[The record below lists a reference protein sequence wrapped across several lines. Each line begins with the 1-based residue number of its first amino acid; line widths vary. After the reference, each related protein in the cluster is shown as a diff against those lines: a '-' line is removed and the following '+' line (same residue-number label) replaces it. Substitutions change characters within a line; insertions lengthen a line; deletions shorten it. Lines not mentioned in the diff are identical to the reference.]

1 MASSD
6 RSPQLASLRSK
17 NNALFTNFS
26 RQASFIIKNNEKD
39 FGKCVGKAD
48 IKLGSGDLIL
58 CNYRAIRA
66 GWDMQKKLWKS
77 VDANFSKI
85 NNQLRRSSRSDS
97 RSSDASIADLRK
109 NNQALRKESN
119 AQKKLLNRQA
129 DLITGLEQRLTK
141 LESSKSQSANYRKPE
156 NIISSRQ
163 RTQHFDEIEP
173 VEVALNPVILLK
185 QSQVHDDISCADNIL
200 FQANPDL

>member
-1 MASSD
+1 M
-6 RSPQLASLRSK
+6 
-17 NNALFTNFS
+17 
-26 RQASFIIKNNEKD
+26 
-39 FGKCVGKAD
+39 
-48 IKLGSGDLIL
+48 
-58 CNYRAIRA
+58 
-66 GWDMQKKLWKS
+66 KLWKS

-85 NNQLRRSSRSDS
+85 NNQLRRSSRSYS

-109 NNQALRKESN
+109 KNQALRKESN

-141 LESSKSQSANYRKPE
+141 LESSKSQSAKHRKAE

-163 RTQHFDEIEP
+163 RNQYFDEIELI
-173 VEVALNPVILLK
+173 EVALNPVILGM
-185 QSQVHDDISCADNIL
+185 QSQVQEHVSCEDNIL